1 MNRCDPETE
10 NPMKS
15 PCILLVLVLFAAL
28 SHVVAQTL
36 DLPPRPETAYG
47 REDILRVVTPLTRE
61 AREDSVFRWFMAG
74 NVPAFLRTLSS
85 ITSTAVI
92 NGRPY
97 AVTYHVTPDYL
108 ALGPEDRYLLMP
120 MTPILAQRIADALHC
135 TLPTRKMVNDI
146 YAASGLKLGPAPIP
160 PSAAMITVPVFA
172 QHDSMVWSQRS
183 EHFAASPRG
192 TVVGGTKKDVVI
204 SNKIRSEL
212 KTGVPEPVVI
222 YGWHQLD
229 GSPIQP
235 LYNGHGE
242 TYADYSHGIRLVQDA
257 VTVNGAP
264 STVGALLQNDTLA
277 VLLSDEGVIA
287 QPRYGDPPTG
297 MNSAP
302 AVESGR
308 AGWLGSCPNPFIP
321 NSDIRYQISEFRI
334 AKLAVHDVL
343 GHLVR

>member
-1 MNRCDPETE
+1 
-10 NPMKS
+10 MKFLGA
-15 PCILLVLVLFAAL
+15 ILLLLSAAL
-28 SHVVAQTL
+28 PQVFAQTL

-47 REDILRVVTPLTRE
+47 REEILRIISPLTRE
-61 AREDSVFRWFMAG
+61 AREDSIYHWFMAG
-74 NVPAFLRTLSS
+74 NVPAFLRSLTS
-85 ITSTAVI
+85 ITSAAVI
-92 NGRPY
+92 NGRQVT
-97 AVTYHVTPDYL
+97 VTYHVTPDYL
-108 ALGPEDRYLLMP
+108 AMGPDDRYLLMP

-146 YAASGLKLGPAPIP
+146 YAASGLKLAPAPIP

-192 TVVGGTKKDVVI
+192 TVVGGAKKDVVI

-212 KTGVPEPVVI
+212 KTGVPRPVVI

-264 STVGALLQNDTLA
+264 STVGAIVKNDTLA

-302 AVESGR
+302 AEDLSRPRHQPDR
-308 AGWLGSCPNPFIP
+308 ALHHRP
-321 NSDIRYQISEFRI
+321 R
-334 AKLAVHDVL
+334 
-343 GHLVR
+343 